1 MKVIP
6 SYPKYIDFK
15 KYITHYIPCD
25 FNKVQN
31 LYESFH
37 CLPFTICIRKTKWG
51 NKRTDELSQI
61 SKYTEPQVSLQLF

>member
-37 CLPFTICIRKTKWG
+37 CFPFTICIRKTK
-51 NKRTDELSQI
+51 
-61 SKYTEPQVSLQLF
+61 